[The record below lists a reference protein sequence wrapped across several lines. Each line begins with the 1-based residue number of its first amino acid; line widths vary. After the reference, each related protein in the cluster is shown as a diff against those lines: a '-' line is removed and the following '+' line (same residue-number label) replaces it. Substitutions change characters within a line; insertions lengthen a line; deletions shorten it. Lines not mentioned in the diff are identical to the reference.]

1 MFKQI
6 TAGELT
12 EKLDAGEPFTLIDT
26 RPEDSYDA
34 WHIAEAEN
42 VPFSPGDELNESQRR
57 RVDEIIDRRPI
68 VAICGKGLS
77 STSFAAELDAHGY
90 DDVAVVKGGMQEWST
105 VYEVV
110 PIQTDQDDLVVY
122 QLQRRAKGCLGYIIG
137 SHSAGEAIVVD
148 ATRQTDVFKIA
159 AQEAGL
165 TITHVI
171 DTHIHADHI
180 SGGRTLAR
188 DLGVPYHLSAHLDD
202 RDTEIEY
209 AFEPV
214 EAGDVYTIGEIEIEV
229 LHTPGHT
236 SELISLLVSETV
248 VLTSD
253 TLFVDGVGRTELQ
266 FGDEDA
272 AHGAELLYESVN
284 DVLGTVDDTT
294 VVLPGHVTVTQE
306 GTFESGAPSE
316 PIRARLGELR
326 EQLDV
331 FTLDKDSFVERLT
344 EHTVEKPRNYETIV
358 GINVGSESVE
368 RDGEATE
375 LELGPNNCAA

>member
-1 MFKQI
+1 MFNQI
-6 TAGELT
+6 TADELT
-12 EKLDAGEPFTLIDT
+12 EKLDVGEPFTLIDT

-34 WHIAEAEN
+34 WHIGAAEN
-42 VPFSPGDELNESQRR
+42 VPFPPGGELSEGQRHRVNELTDGQP
-57 RVDEIIDRRPI
+57 V

-77 STSFAAELDAHGY
+77 STSFAAELDANGY
-90 DDVAVVKGGMQEWST
+90 DDVTVVKGGMEAWSK

-110 PIQTDQDDLVVY
+110 PIRTRHDDLVLHQV
-122 QLQRRAKGCLGYIIG
+122 QRRAKGCLGYIVG
-137 SHSAGEAIVVD
+137 SRSTGEAIVVD

-165 TITHVI
+165 TIARVL

-188 DLGVPYHLSAHLDD
+188 ELAVPYHLSGHLDD
-202 RDTEIEY
+202 RDAEIEY

-214 EAGDVYTIGEIEIEV
+214 EAGDVWTIGEIEIEM

-236 SELISLLVSETV
+236 SEMINLLVDSV

-284 DVLGTVDDTT
+284 DVLGAVDDA

-306 GTFESGAPSE
+306 GEFDPGNPGD
-316 PIRARLGELR
+316 PIRARLGDLR
-326 EQLDV
+326 DRLDV
-331 FTLDKDSFVERLT
+331 FTLEKEAFVEQIT
-344 EHTVEKPRNYETIV
+344 ERSPEKPQNYETIISV
-358 GINVGSESVE
+358 NVGSESTDRE
-368 RDGEATE
+368 GEATE